1 MRYQTLR
8 TRIGPSTFNRI
19 KTQVDCD
26 GFSKSIEISLVR
38 NIIKPEEIPMLKAR
52 FYERLAKS
60 MKREEEYELAQELLN
75 RAKQMEDESCVYF
88 NRYLTTRAKPA
99 IQTSQTHS

>member
-1 MRYQTLR
+1 
-8 TRIGPSTFNRI
+8 
-19 KTQVDCD
+19 
-26 GFSKSIEISLVR
+26 
-38 NIIKPEEIPMLKAR
+38 
-52 FYERLAKS
+52 